1 MARFVSSRNH
11 YPIEPFV
18 EERFRRFPQLHAA
31 EDPGALSF
39 NDSFI
44 GDEGVAMVA
53 QTIKRTPNVRSLDL
67 RGSNIRGDG
76 AEALADAI
84 RTSTTLKSINLE
96 WNAIGLGEKGFKALC
111 DGLALNNSVT
121 HVDLRNNHISAE
133 GARSFAALLRR
144 NVVLQ
149 SADLRWNNLGL
160 KGGRAILEALKFN
173 NTLTELFLDGNK
185 IGDDVLDEIASV
197 LQRNKELAATYV
209 HEAAAHQLI
218 DHELRTL
225 KQGFEAQKKDFV
237 ENEENMR
244 DLVTQMSATLTDT
257 RERAAQLDQHLHAE
271 TQVRTLA
278 ESRAE
283 DYQQRLQR
291 ELANNE
297 QLERRMFEKDHEY
310 GQLLAEMN
318 TLRTTY
324 ETMRAQERQTQDS
337 LVNQLTARDSQVAEM
352 TAKLSDLE
360 NKVRE
365 LKEVKKQQAAAT
377 KLQMKEAAKLQE
389 ESHRDIVTSYDS
401 RLNEMQSRIRC
412 LEGQLARATEDVER
426 YKGDAVNTKIKME
439 ESLLALETRL
449 RREETTKLEEMEH
462 RLSILSAA
470 QQSLQ
475 AANEKLV
482 AEAAQLRRQTT
493 ERAAEYEQLVAKE
506 RDARDAVDRKLRES
520 QAQSDALRTDILQ
533 LQFNATTAQQNL
545 KDARDELN
553 HKIREHDDDIRKMLE
568 NQKNELRLWSDRV
581 TERESQITLLRK
593 ESYEKSCEIEQLK
606 SEMQRRLA
614 FMAERIT
621 GEIKTTF
628 GQQSMF

>member
-1 MARFVSSRNH
+1 
-11 YPIEPFV
+11 
-18 EERFRRFPQLHAA
+18 
-31 EDPGALSF
+31 
-39 NDSFI
+39 
-44 GDEGVAMVA
+44 
-53 QTIKRTPNVRSLDL
+53 
-67 RGSNIRGDG
+67 
-76 AEALADAI
+76 
-84 RTSTTLKSINLE
+84 
-96 WNAIGLGEKGFKALC
+96 
-111 DGLALNNSVT
+111 
-121 HVDLRNNHISAE
+121 
-133 GARSFAALLRR
+133 
-144 NVVLQ
+144 
-149 SADLRWNNLGL
+149 
-160 KGGRAILEALKFN
+160 
-173 NTLTELFLDGNK
+173 
-185 IGDDVLDEIASV
+185 
-197 LQRNKELAATYV
+197 
-209 HEAAAHQLI
+209 
-218 DHELRTL
+218 
-225 KQGFEAQKKDFV
+225 
-237 ENEENMR
+237 
-244 DLVTQMSATLTDT
+244 
-257 RERAAQLDQHLHAE
+257 
-271 TQVRTLA
+271 
-278 ESRAE
+278 
-283 DYQQRLQR
+283 
-291 ELANNE
+291 
-297 QLERRMFEKDHEY
+297 
-310 GQLLAEMN
+310 
-318 TLRTTY
+318 
-324 ETMRAQERQTQDS
+324 
-337 LVNQLTARDSQVAEM
+337 M